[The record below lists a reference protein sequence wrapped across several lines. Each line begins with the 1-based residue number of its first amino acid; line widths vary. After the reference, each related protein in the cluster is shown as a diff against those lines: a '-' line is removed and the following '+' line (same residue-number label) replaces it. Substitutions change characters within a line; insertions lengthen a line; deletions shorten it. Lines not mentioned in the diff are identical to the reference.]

1 MSKFV
6 GKVTPKPTVLSLD
19 FSTERPEKRR
29 ANDVQPVGDHIPLRG
44 TVVKDAEVKP
54 VGIKYNAEAVQK
66 EIKKDKRIGGK
77 EAKAIHALLKGR
89 TGDADDLTAQYDK
102 LGKRRANLLSKIM
115 RSPSMGQGSNVEPEI
130 EKAVKEADNLL
141 AQMNTIAK
149 QLPAS
154 VRRKMGVRDVAPVG
168 DDEDDVWKR
177 DTDKG
182 AAELI
187 RKDGKT
193 MSSAEIARKYGFDL
207 RFVKEVLGGDN
218 QRVSDEEH
226 YNAKAAATAQA
237 HKDHVWC
244 GNTACH
250 TCKDR
255 GLFRTPKKAKDIKP
269 LGDAVRSLVASKRAF
284 DVEPVPVGDAAMID
298 VSYKLNGPTVFQ
310 VDNSQFVEWARKNK
324 KDIGGFASRL
334 KALQEFTGDPRIK
347 DWESN

>member
-177 DTDKG
+177 HRQG
-182 AAELI
+182 
-187 RKDGKT
+187 
-193 MSSAEIARKYGFDL
+193 
-207 RFVKEVLGGDN
+207 
-218 QRVSDEEH
+218 
-226 YNAKAAATAQA
+226 
-237 HKDHVWC
+237 C
-244 GNTACH
+244 C
-250 TCKDR
+250 
-255 GLFRTPKKAKDIKP
+255 
-269 LGDAVRSLVASKRAF
+269 
-284 DVEPVPVGDAAMID
+284 
-298 VSYKLNGPTVFQ
+298 
-310 VDNSQFVEWARKNK
+310 
-324 KDIGGFASRL
+324 
-334 KALQEFTGDPRIK
+334 
-347 DWESN
+347 